1 MGSKGV
7 LNIRGWDYPNG
18 TITYTL
24 WQTYE
29 KLLKIA
35 ISFVDLPMKNDLPE
49 GNPIPLIFNSRE
61 FPHHWDHRK
70 VVFNIEIS

>member
-35 ISFVDLPMKNDLPE
+35 IYGRFADKKNMSF
-49 GNPIPLIFNSRE
+49 
-61 FPHHWDHRK
+61 
-70 VVFNIEIS
+70 